1 MDSAPNYASLTPQ
14 YTASEVAR
22 TEHLKERPRHTE
34 PATFGIFLL
43 HILHRH
49 IHIPRHGKLSGFEQL
64 SMKNPT
70 CRTLPGS
77 QHVTP
82 LPRATTSAS
91 FSYMTTT
98 TMVDRARRSSSYYRD
113 MPNGE
118 PAVYKLVT
126 RRVTY
131 LRGGV
136 ETVTPKKPPEQFP
149 SNIATGSSEGIV
161 CCLSFKP

>member
-77 QHVTP
+77 QHVTS
-82 LPRATTSAS
+82 LPRATTSLPLEAITPARPRMEIPTPS
-91 FSYMTTT
+91 EFRLTTT
-98 TMVDRARRSSSYYRD
+98 SFPLVSVLLALAS
-113 MPNGE
+113 E
-118 PAVYKLVT
+118 PT
-126 RRVTY
+126 C
-131 LRGGV
+131 
-136 ETVTPKKPPEQFP
+136 PQPP
-149 SNIATGSSEGIV
+149 SEVHSCI
-161 CCLSFKP
+161 